1 MFKSVKSQFAAVL
14 SVAILLPLI
23 SAAPSQAETF
33 KFLSGPTENLDP
45 AGAKVDGGFTA
56 FPTGVGL
63 YMQQCIAPI
72 GDSRPATCDD
82 ANLLWVT
89 TTGEAE
95 TILPTGRISMPIS
108 AIING
113 RGVSVDCTL
122 TQCGIFIRLDHK
134 ASADKSEDKFIP
146 ITFRKGAVAAAL
158 PADEV
163 TVTLAKKRL
172 VRNVPINLAYRSPG
186 KIVAT
191 AKSGLPITFTSLT
204 PDCTYSKG
212 AFKALKGAGECALA
226 YTTAGNESFAASR
239 GNFPFILVPGVQ
251 KITGMPKGLVKN
263 KPKALPYE
271 TNFGTQIKY
280 KSLSKNCAL
289 ELNLIQL
296 RNSGKCKVQATAA
309 AKEGM
314 WQKLSI
320 TFSLPAKSAS

>member
-1 MFKSVKSQFAAVL
+1 MFKSLKTKFAAVL
-14 SVAILLPLI
+14 SVAILVPFI

-33 KFLSGPTENLDP
+33 KFMSGPTENLDP
-45 AGAKVDGGFTA
+45 AGAKVNGGFA
-56 FPTGVGL
+56 SFPKGAGM
-63 YMQQCIAPI
+63 YMQQCIAPVA
-72 GDSRPATCDD
+72 GNRPVTCDD
-82 ANLLWVT
+82 INSLWVT
-89 TTGEAE
+89 ASGEAGS
-95 TILPTGRISMPIS
+95 LVATGPISMPIS
-108 AIING
+108 AKITG
-113 RGVSVDCTL
+113 KGVSVDCTVA
-122 TQCGIFIRLDHK
+122 QCGIFFRLDRT
-134 ASADKSEDKFIP
+134 AGEDKSEDKFIP
-146 ITFRKGAVAAAL
+146 ITFRKGAAAAAL

-163 TVTLAKKRL
+163 TVALAKKTL
-172 VRNVPINLAYRSPG
+172 VRNVPTNLSYRGPG
-186 KIVAT
+186 KIVASS
-191 AKSGLPITFTSLT
+191 KSGLPIIFESLT

-212 AFKALKGAGECALA
+212 TFKALKGAGECALA
-226 YTTAGNESFAASR
+226 YSTAGNESFAASR

-251 KITGMPKGLVKN
+251 KISRMPKGLVKN

-280 KSLSKNCAL
+280 KSLSKNCAI